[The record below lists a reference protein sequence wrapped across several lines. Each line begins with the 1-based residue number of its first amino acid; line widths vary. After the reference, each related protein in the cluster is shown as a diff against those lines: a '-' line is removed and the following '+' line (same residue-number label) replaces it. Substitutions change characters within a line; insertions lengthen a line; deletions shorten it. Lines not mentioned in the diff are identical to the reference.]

1 MVKRIANA
9 ARDRFMLEVNAEL
22 IKFERSEGEFRR
34 RERQER
40 AARLQLPLDKFDS
53 DDGSRRRIKRSEM

>member
-22 IKFERSEGEFRR
+22 IKFEQREGEFRK

-53 DDGSRRRIKRSEM
+53 RDGSWRRNKRSEM